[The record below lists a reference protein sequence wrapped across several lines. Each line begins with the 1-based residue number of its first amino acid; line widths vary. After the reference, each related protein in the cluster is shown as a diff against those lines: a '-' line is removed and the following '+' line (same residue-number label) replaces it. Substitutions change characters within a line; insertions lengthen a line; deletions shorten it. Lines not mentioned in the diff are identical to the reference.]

1 MELVNDLSW
10 YDKNITPITRAYK
23 NFVKEMKN
31 TSPEQWFKDGERK
44 FSGQEKFIAIYQF
57 KNKAK
62 MAHSVNTHPYSI
74 NELIGNSFQ
83 EKFRNMTAKYAVEVL
98 NNYDDDKILQFV
110 DNKRNTIVRIDN
122 PSDRHN
128 LLFDLWAKEF
138 QNRTD
143 LSSGLDNR
151 QIEERMVYHYHKYE
165 RTENNFN
172 IEVNQLI
179 KDSPESRKSTR
190 DLDWEEN
197 NLGFEDLFLKTI
209 LTKIWFPHSVFR
221 KDGSGENMLMVAVR

>member
-1 MELVNDLSW
+1 
-10 YDKNITPITRAYK
+10 
-23 NFVKEMKN
+23 
-31 TSPEQWFKDGERK
+31 
-44 FSGQEKFIAIYQF
+44 
-57 KNKAK
+57 

-74 NELIGNSFQ
+74 NELLGNSFQ

-110 DNKRNTIVRIDN
+110 DNKRNIIVRIDN

-151 QIEERMVYHYHKYE
+151 QIEERMIYHYHNYE
-165 RTENNFN
+165 RAENNFN

-190 DLDWEEN
+190 DLDWEE
-197 NLGFEDLFLKTI
+197 TI
-209 LTKIWFPHSVFR
+209 LDLKICF
-221 KDGSGENMLMVAVR
+221 